1 VVISGN
7 IHGDGVGYVPVT
19 YYYYLVGDINAFHP
33 IDWEA

>member
-1 VVISGN
+1 MIGN
-7 IHGDGVGYVPVT
+7 IRGDGVGYLPVLS